1 MRFMIAAFDTG
12 LEGMP
17 RERDAPDWSWES
29 AFFRLLDFGV
39 THLQGSPDL
48 Q

>member
-1 MRFMIAAFDTG
+1 MRFMIAA
-12 LEGMP
+12 LETALEDIP
-17 RERDAPDWSWES
+17 RERDEADWSCES
-29 AFFRLLDFGV
+29 DFFRLLDLGV